1 MKRRLGVQGMK
12 RRSEPLESERL
23 YSAQISWLSSQAE
36 QQARRADNAE
46 LRFMKSRQERAEA
59 IKARDL
65 ALLRERTLRGRL
77 DEVKSD
83 FFSTQQSVIRLE
95 KERDQ
100 RVVTD
105 AQGNTYRLFEIQIAQ
120 PKPGEVNV
128 DGRGKGK
135 RVAVPFVVSQWAG
148 SLKCR
153 EGNKIRIP
161 FKILHVVVFSGCP
174 HQNQL
179 LGFCFPCQLYGYPV
193 FVVLPGHSNK

>member
-95 KERDQ
+95 K
-100 RVVTD
+100 
-105 AQGNTYRLFEIQIAQ
+105 
-120 PKPGEVNV
+120 
-128 DGRGKGK
+128 
-135 RVAVPFVVSQWAG
+135 
-148 SLKCR
+148 
-153 EGNKIRIP
+153 
-161 FKILHVVVFSGCP
+161 
-174 HQNQL
+174 
-179 LGFCFPCQLYGYPV
+179 
-193 FVVLPGHSNK
+193 